1 MGSFYANHTVCAP
14 NLSIIES
21 IEKIRPAF
29 VSKNE
34 NGCLVVFDEQ
44 SENQDE
50 EYMQD
55 TNILLSQK
63 TGGVVLSAL
72 IHDDSM
78 LLYWLSIN
86 GKIVQKY
93 NSMPSLFLDEEPR
106 PPEGGN
112 SSELCAAFGIMNVEQ
127 VEQILRADLASE
139 KYVFETDMKKRGNIK
154 KRDIYL

>member
-72 IHDDSM
+72 IHDDS
-78 LLYWLSIN
+78 S
-86 GKIVQKY
+86 K
-93 NSMPSLFLDEEPR
+93 
-106 PPEGGN
+106 PP
-112 SSELCAAFGIMNVEQ
+112 C
-127 VEQILRADLASE
+127 
-139 KYVFETDMKKRGNIK
+139 
-154 KRDIYL
+154 